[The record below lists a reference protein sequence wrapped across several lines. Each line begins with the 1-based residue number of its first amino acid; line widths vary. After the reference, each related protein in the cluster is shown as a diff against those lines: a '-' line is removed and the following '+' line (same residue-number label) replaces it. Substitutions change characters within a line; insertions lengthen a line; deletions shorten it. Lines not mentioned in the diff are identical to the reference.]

1 MIKDN
6 FKVIANNKKA
16 YHDYFIEETYEAGI
30 ELIGCEVKSVR
41 QGKVNLKDSWC
52 SVVKGELLVNGMH
65 IANYEQGNIFNCDP
79 VRVRRLLMHKKEI
92 MKLFGIVKQDGLSL
106 IPLSVYFKGSKIK
119 MQIGLCRGKKL
130 YDKRKSLM
138 EKTVKR
144 DIERAMANRN

>member
-1 MIKDN
+1 
-6 FKVIANNKKA
+6 
-16 YHDYFIEETYEAGI
+16 
-30 ELIGCEVKSVR
+30 
-41 QGKVNLKDSWC
+41 
-52 SVVKGELLVNGMH
+52 MH